1 MKIAIRYYTQTGNT
15 KKLAQAIAEAL
26 GVEAKDITCP
36 LEEKTDILFL
46 CNSVYWAGID
56 RRVKAFVK
64 ANADKIVQSAEAQK
78 ASRIAEAEGQV
89 ARFNEMYEQYA
100 INPLITKQRLF
111 YETMEDVLPDM
122 KVIIS
127 DGGTQTMYPI
137 ESFSTIPN
145 NSTEQEDN

>member
-64 ANADKIVQSAEAQK
+64 ANADKI
-78 ASRIAEAEGQV
+78 
-89 ARFNEMYEQYA
+89 
-100 INPLITKQRLF
+100 
-111 YETMEDVLPDM
+111 
-122 KVIIS
+122 
-127 DGGTQTMYPI
+127 GTLVNVSTAAMI
-137 ESFSTIPN
+137 ESTYKQMQSVAADAGVKL
-145 NSTEQEDN
+145 SAQEFHCRGKFTALHASHPDVEDLENVRAFAETVTK